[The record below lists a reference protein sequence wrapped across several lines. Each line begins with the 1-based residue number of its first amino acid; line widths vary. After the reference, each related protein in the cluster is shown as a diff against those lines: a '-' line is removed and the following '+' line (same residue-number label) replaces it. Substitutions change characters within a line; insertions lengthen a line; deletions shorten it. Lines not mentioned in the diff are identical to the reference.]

1 MQQDVFISVMQ
12 PLPVQAGINKLCQP
26 NEDAKLAKGDPKSDR
41 CCESDAFFSTLKET
55 KRVFN

>member
-41 CCESDAFFSTLKET
+41 CCESDAFFFHIKGNKKS
-55 KRVFN
+55 V